1 MISIAKAVLCL
12 ICVSDSFVLY
22 FMPITMYIYIPK
34 LISKLFLKIVQHYI
48 LAQNLLQL
56 AGCFRS
62 IQWIQDYAHSACKP
76 QALCRLPSICPH
88 LQTGGCP
95 QLEKNWWQNVVE
107 QNTSIV
113 GVGYIITYILGIPL
127 NWCSFSVPAIQ
138 RMCIIAYVRWFCFRM
153 ETLDSV
159 IFWGNN
165 LAGAQAS
172 HWSK

>member
-1 MISIAKAVLCL
+1 MPVLIHKIVTNGQLWLTENSGNRKISCWNTVKDLMISIAKAVLCL

-48 LAQNLLQL
+48 LTQNLLQL

-62 IQWIQDYAHSACKP
+62 IQWIQDYAYSACKQ

-113 GVGYIITYILGIPL
+113 GVGYIITYIH
-127 NWCSFSVPAIQ
+127 F
-138 RMCIIAYVRWFCFRM
+138 YV
-153 ETLDSV
+153 TNS
-159 IFWGNN
+159 N
-165 LAGAQAS
+165 
-172 HWSK
+172 